1 MGDDTHNVQTERS
14 AMAKR
19 KQGEGT
25 LRQHD
30 NGRWECTIMD
40 GFHSDGRRRYKSFFG
55 DSEEEVIEK
64 RDAYRRAQDTGFLD
78 GIDWTFSEW
87 ADVWFDQHKD
97 NIKPTTQENYVY
109 TLRILK
115 SAFGRRRLEEI
126 RAMDI
131 EILLKKLRREGRSD
145 SCLAQCRGMLFQ
157 IFNKAEANDLVK
169 KNPVRF
175 AEKMRK
181 KPPKRKECFT
191 AEEVHTL
198 LKELPEDRIGW
209 SIRLLLCTGMRTQEL
224 LGLEPRHIAEDGSSI
239 TIEQAVVMVKGT
251 AMIGTP
257 KSFDSYRCVPVPKA
271 FRYCARLLRDTDK
284 KFIWEMS
291 KMGYPCNPSAFRSKY
306 KAAIEAIEGVR
317 YLSPHS
323 CRHTY
328 VSQMQS
334 LGVDLAT
341 IQSLVGHA
349 DVDMTKHYLHVQDPI
364 KLAAI
369 AKFDKEFSDEP
380 ETQRNIIDFVRSS

>member
-1 MGDDTHNVQTERS
+1 M
-14 AMAKR
+14 
-19 KQGEGT
+19 
-25 LRQHD
+25 
-30 NGRWECTIMD
+30 
-40 GFHSDGRRRYKSFFG
+40 
-55 DSEEEVIEK
+55 
-64 RDAYRRAQDTGFLD
+64 
-78 GIDWTFSEW
+78 
-87 ADVWFDQHKD
+87 
-97 NIKPTTQENYVY
+97 Y

-145 SCLAQCRGMLFQ
+145 SCLGQCRGMLFQ

-191 AEEVHTL
+191 AEEVHIL

-271 FRYCARLLRDTDK
+271 FRYCAKITERTL
-284 KFIWEMS
+284 
-291 KMGYPCNPSAFRSKY
+291 
-306 KAAIEAIEGVR
+306 
-317 YLSPHS
+317 
-323 CRHTY
+323 
-328 VSQMQS
+328 
-334 LGVDLAT
+334 
-341 IQSLVGHA
+341 
-349 DVDMTKHYLHVQDPI
+349 
-364 KLAAI
+364 
-369 AKFDKEFSDEP
+369 
-380 ETQRNIIDFVRSS
+380 